1 MVLLRKNNVP
11 RQVQDY
17 RPISLI
23 HSFSKLIT
31 KALSTR
37 LAPLMQ
43 QLVQP
48 NESAFIKGRVIHDN
62 FHTVQQTAKLMHAQ
76 KWSCCQLKVDIAKA
90 FDTMSWPFLLEL
102 LHHAVFSHW
111 WINCIDE
118 GSREATRVGGG
129 VNWSESNSFART
141 GLCPKFKTP
150 SKKP

>member
-111 WINCIDE
+111 WINCIAE

-129 VNWSESNSFART
+129 
-141 GLCPKFKTP
+141 G
-150 SKKP
+150 

>member
-1 MVLLRKNNVP
+1 MVLLCKNNVP

-48 NESAFIKGRVIHDN
+48 NQSAFIKGRVIHDN

-111 WINCIDE
+111 WINCIAE

-129 VNWSESNSFART
+129 VNWSKSNSFART